1 MAVLLKGKNGNEFEM
16 GFVRDSYAEVQDG
29 TGDSGWMT
37 VNFRAATQDDSWEES
52 APCLSVFEFATL
64 AEWLE
69 AVARREPEVSE
80 VELLEPELKFS
91 VSQETDDEVTLR
103 VGFHIEGRPA
113 ELNVDADTDAEYVDL
128 CVTRE
133 NVLAAAAALRMTLE
147 KLGLNSLK
155 DDLRG
160 VEDTGAMGSEDQD
173 LNLVDDIVDEPPGAG
188 DGEDNAGER

>member
-160 VEDTGAMGSEDQD
+160 VEDTGAMGD
-173 LNLVDDIVDEPPGAG
+173 
-188 DGEDNAGER
+188 RK